1 MIVKKK
7 VVLCLRLCKLCT
19 RQNFWREFLADDA
32 ELSRRFSQ
40 KQDHLRDY
48 LRKSANFFCEYLR
61 EIFLSCTKLCKLYI

>member
-40 KQDHLRDY
+40 KQDH
-48 LRKSANFFCEYLR
+48 
-61 EIFLSCTKLCKLYI
+61 